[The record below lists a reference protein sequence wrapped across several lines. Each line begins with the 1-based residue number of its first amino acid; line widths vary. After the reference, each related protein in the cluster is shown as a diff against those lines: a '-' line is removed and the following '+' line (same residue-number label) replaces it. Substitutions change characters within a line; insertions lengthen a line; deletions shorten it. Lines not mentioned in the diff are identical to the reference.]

1 MPGFDG
7 SGPFGDGRPG
17 RGLGPCGRFEGA
29 GYGAGYGGGRGRF
42 GFRNRRRFYD
52 APVNYTYRE
61 PVYAYSKEDMLAQ
74 KEELQ
79 RQLQWLNEQLAK
91 EESQ

>member
-7 SGPFGDGRPG
+7 TGPFGDGRPG
-17 RGLGPCGRFEGA
+17 RGLGPCGRFGRV
-29 GYGAGYGGGRGRF
+29 GYGYGRGGGF

-52 APVNYTYRE
+52 APVNYIYRE
-61 PVYAYSKEDMLAQ
+61 PVYSYSKEDMLAQ

-79 RQLQWLNEQLAK
+79 KQLQWLDEQLAK
-91 EESQ
+91 ESNK